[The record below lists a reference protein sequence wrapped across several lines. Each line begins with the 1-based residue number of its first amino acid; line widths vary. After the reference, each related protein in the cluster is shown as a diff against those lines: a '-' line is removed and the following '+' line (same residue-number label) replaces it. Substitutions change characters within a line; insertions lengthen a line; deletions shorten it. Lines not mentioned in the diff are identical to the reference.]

1 MSVPYRIAVVCT
13 GNICRSPMGEI
24 VLRQMLD
31 DADVTGVE
39 VSSAGTAGWHIG
51 DGADRRAIRL
61 MRERGYD
68 ASEHRARQFTPG
80 WFEQLDLVLAADE
93 GHLRQLQGMISSP
106 ADREKIRLLR
116 EFDAEAVE
124 AGTLDVDD
132 PYYGDMSDFE
142 QCLAEVEA
150 ACRGVVEHVRDIQ
163 IARSAP
169 PAGDEAP

>member
-1 MSVPYRIAVVCT
+1 MSLLLMKGT
-13 GNICRSPMGEI
+13 FGNCR
-24 VLRQMLD
+24 
-31 DADVTGVE
+31 AW
-39 VSSAGTAGWHIG
+39 SART
-51 DGADRRAIRL
+51 
-61 MRERGYD
+61 
-68 ASEHRARQFTPG
+68 
-80 WFEQLDLVLAADE
+80 
-93 GHLRQLQGMISSP
+93 

-150 ACRGVVEHVRDIQ
+150 ACRGVVEHVRDLQ
-163 IARSAP
+163 GARSAP